1 MVEQTQRGLLGNLN
15 NTLANLSLP
24 GRLGLLSTGVSLL
37 EGQPIGQAVQ
47 TGLGTFGGL
56 TQIEEDRKRREAIA
70 KLNAKF
76 PNDPI
81 AQAFPE
87 VFAKELLQQ
96 RFSEKTPKAPTT
108 QKDIYGNLRYVSN
121 PPSGKKVGDLVF
133 DTNQDQQQTRFTK
146 EDLSYALSLKDDL
159 RQDLKTFE
167 SLKEGYDRIQEFTQ
181 GGGALDDYSLAV
193 AYVKILD
200 PTSVAR
206 ETEVEAVIQNSASVP
221 SSLRASLLNAVRG
234 EGALPP
240 LVREE
245 IMKNSKGL
253 YERQA
258 KRSQKILKRY
268 EEAANAQAPNLFSR
282 VYLGEPITFDDG
294 TVFAPSGQSNQSFKS
309 TLLNKTFENKN
320 DLENALDLET
330 EKAKKIQD
338 INKRTDRLLEI
349 ANEARRLGL
358 L

>member
-1 MVEQTQRGLLGNLN
+1 MVERLQGLLGNIGSSLN
-15 NTLANLSLP
+15 NMSLP
-24 GRLGLLSTGVSLL
+24 ASLGLLSSGVSIL
-37 EGQPIGQAVQ
+37 EGNPISQSIN
-47 TGLGTFGGL
+47 TGLQTFGGL

-96 RFSEKTPKAPTT
+96 RFSEKSPKEPKT

-167 SLKEGYDRIQEFTQ
+167 ALKEGYDRIKEFTQ

-221 SSLRASLLNAVRG
+221 SSLRASLLNAVKG

-245 IMKNSKGL
+245 ILKNSKGL

-294 TVFAPSGQSNQSFKS
+294 TVFSSGQSNQSFKS
-309 TLLNKTFENKN
+309 TLLNKTFQNKI

-330 EKAKKIQD
+330 EKAQKIQD
-338 INKRTDRLLEI
+338 IDKRTKRLLEI
-349 ANEARRLGL
+349 ANEARRLGIF
-358 L
+358 